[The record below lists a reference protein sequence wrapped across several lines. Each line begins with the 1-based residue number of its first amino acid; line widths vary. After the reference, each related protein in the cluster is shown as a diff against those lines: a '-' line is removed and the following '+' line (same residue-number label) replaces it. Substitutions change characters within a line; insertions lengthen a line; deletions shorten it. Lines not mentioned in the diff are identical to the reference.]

1 MSKKTLAAIVE
12 SKNDYL
18 VVVKKNQKT
27 LYKQIDSHTKSI
39 TPTLEFKQTETT
51 RDRLTH
57 RIIKVFTP
65 PMLIDPRWVGVNCV
79 VSVFRYGTR
88 SNQNYTSSDV
98 TFYLSSLSATSSLI
112 PKGIRQH
119 WTIENRLH
127 WVKDVV
133 AQEDTSPQLQGK
145 ASTNISILK
154 SWVLNLF
161 RIHGIDSMTEALDTL
176 AHNLKLI
183 KYWLC

>member
-1 MSKKTLAAIVE
+1 MAIAKTG
-12 SKNDYL
+12 NDYL

-27 LYKQIDSHTKSI
+27 LHQQIESHTHKTTAI
-39 TPTLEFKQTETT
+39 AEFQQTETT
-51 RDRLTH
+51 RDRLTN
-57 RIIKVFTP
+57 RIVKVFTP
-65 PMLIDPRWVGVNCV
+65 PNNLDSRWVGVNSV
-79 VSVFRYGTR
+79 VTVFRYGTR
-88 SNQNYTSSDV
+88 GNQDYHSSNV
-98 TFYLSSLSATSSLI
+98 TFYLCSLSPTSSLI

-119 WTIENRLH
+119 WSIENRLH

-161 RIHGIDSMTEALDTL
+161 RIHGIDSMTEAMDTL
-176 AHNLKLI
+176 AHNLKLM
-183 KYWLC
+183 KYWLG

>member
-1 MSKKTLAAIVE
+1 M
-12 SKNDYL
+12 
-18 VVVKKNQKT
+18 VVKKNQKT
-27 LYKQIDSHTKSI
+27 LSQQIESHINETD
-39 TPTLEFKQTETT
+39 PTVEFQEAETT
-51 RDRLTH
+51 RDRFTN
-57 RIIKVFTP
+57 RIVKVFTP
-65 PMLIDPRWVGVNCV
+65 PMFLDSKWVGVN
-79 VSVFRYGTR
+79 SVLTIFRYGKR
-88 SNQNYTSSDV
+88 NNQDYRSSDI
-98 TFYLSSLSATSSLI
+98 TFYLSSLSPTSSLI

-133 AQEDTSPQLQGK
+133 AQEDISPQLQGK

-161 RIHGIDSMTEALDTL
+161 RIHGIDSMTEAIDTL
-176 AHNLKLI
+176 AHNLRLM

>member
-1 MSKKTLAAIVE
+1 M
-12 SKNDYL
+12 
-18 VVVKKNQKT
+18 VVKKNQKKLHQEIET
-27 LYKQIDSHTKSI
+27 HTNNT
-39 TPTLEFKQTETT
+39 TPIAEFQQTETT

-57 RIIKVFTP
+57 RIVKVFTP
-65 PMLIDPRWVGVNCV
+65 PVLLDPRWVGANSV
-79 VSVFRYGTR
+79 VSIFRYGTR
-88 SNQNYTSSDV
+88 GNQDYTSSDV
-98 TFYLSSLSATSSLI
+98 TFYLSSLSPTSSLI

-161 RIHGIDSMTEALDTL
+161 RIHGIDSMTEAIDTL
-176 AHNLKLI
+176 AHNLKLM
-183 KYWLC
+183 KYWFI

>member
-1 MSKKTLAAIVE
+1 
-12 SKNDYL
+12 

-27 LYKQIDSHTKSI
+27 LYQQIDSHTNSI
-39 TPTLEFKQTETT
+39 TPTVEFKHTETT

-57 RIIKVFTP
+57 RIVKVFTP
-65 PMLIDPRWVGVNCV
+65 PCNLDPLWVGVNSV
-79 VSVFRYGTR
+79 VTVFRYGTR
-88 SNQNYTSSDV
+88 SDQDYVSSDV
-98 TFYLSSLSATSSLI
+98 TFYLSSLSSTSSLI

-133 AQEDTSPQLQGK
+133 VQEDISPKLQGK
-145 ASTNISILK
+145 ASINISILK

-161 RIHGIDSMTEALDTL
+161 RIHGIDSMTEAIDTL
-176 AHNLKLI
+176 AHNLKIL
-183 KYWLC
+183 KYWFL